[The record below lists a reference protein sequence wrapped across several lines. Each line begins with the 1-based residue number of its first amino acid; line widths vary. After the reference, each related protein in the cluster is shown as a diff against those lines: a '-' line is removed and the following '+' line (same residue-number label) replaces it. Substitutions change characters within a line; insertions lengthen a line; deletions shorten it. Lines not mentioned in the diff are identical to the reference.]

1 MLIHLNP
8 SLAHTLSAAPYCF
21 GKSSVHSLGSTEACL
36 PHLLPFPISPL
47 LQNPMIHDYS
57 GGWRPC
63 FNYFSAGTAPP
74 LLFIGWLLEHLCY
87 LPAASE
93 NLDQVPC
100 QCCEVSGHSRPV
112 PTAAL
117 SVQVHSMCSLIAL
130 LEVKAFKF
138 KGDHVRTTWYRFLGR
153 SFCGHLLFSHGC
165 HVRSFCWYLL
175 SSCDCHVRSFCH
187 HLLKW
192 KWIQSLNLLQRIAER
207 TIRYKLCYHSKS
219 YPRVIL
225 IDQRIVRIQTVYSQL
240 IVIIQVTGE
249 KEGLFSSA
257 NTFLTLW
264 STHIRTRTHI
274 HIHQ

>member
-1 MLIHLNP
+1 MLQLLLSWHSP
-8 SLAHTLSAAPYCF
+8 SF
-21 GKSSVHSLGSTEACL
+21 VVH
-36 PHLLPFPISPL
+36 
-47 LQNPMIHDYS
+47 
-57 GGWRPC
+57 RV
-63 FNYFSAGTAPP
+63 
-74 LLFIGWLLEHLCY
+74 CY

-225 IDQRIVRIQTVYSQL
+225 IDQRIVRIQTVYSQI

-274 HIHQ
+274 HIHVNSYCSVARYATNTTCILSLKWDHKNFQVDRLGGLSIHMN